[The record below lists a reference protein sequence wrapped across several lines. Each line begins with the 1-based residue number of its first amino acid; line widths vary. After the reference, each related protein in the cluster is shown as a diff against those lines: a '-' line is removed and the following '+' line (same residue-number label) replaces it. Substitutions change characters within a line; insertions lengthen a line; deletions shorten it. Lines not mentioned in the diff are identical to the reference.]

1 MARARRRN
9 TSWEPADADFTMT
22 TVNTTAG
29 AELLNSAQ
37 VAAWGP
43 ATMVRLRGVIYAVAN
58 TTSTA
63 VNEPGL
69 IELQIRKV
77 SLEATDTT
85 FTATTEQLDA
95 GPNLANEDILWTGG
109 IHLLGWGAG
118 LSASDIGG
126 RPAGFVDVDVK
137 AKRRFESAEER
148 LVLEAMPLSG
158 DGSGVRIVSA
168 LRALLMF

>member
-1 MARARRRN
+1 MTRARRRS

-22 TVNTTAG
+22 TVGTTAG

-37 VAAWGP
+37 VSTWGP
-43 ATMVRLRGVIYAVAN
+43 ATMVRLRGVIYAMQNNAA
-58 TTSTA
+58 TA
-63 VNEPGL
+63 GNEPGL
-69 IELQIRKV
+69 VELQIRKV
-77 SLEATDTT
+77 SLEATDSV

-95 GPNLANEDILWTGG
+95 GPNLANEDILWTGAV
-109 IHLLGWGAG
+109 LLMAY
-118 LSASDIGG
+118 SDGTKG
-126 RPAGFVDVDVK
+126 MRGQGFVNVDVK

-148 LVLEAMPLSG
+148 LVLEAMPLTG